1 MRVMLPKG
9 PLVCARWNSSSSRI
23 SASSRLGRNKFRNLR
38 NMMRLL
44 REIEKGG
51 DGARVPSPGFDLL
64 RQTFFAG
71 FGQRVVARP
80 PVILAGFPFG
90 SDEPGSLQA
99 MKSGIERAFF
109 YPELVIRRKEDVA
122 GDAVTVF
129 RPPRQRLQ
137 DEEVERALEGVSG
150 HEGIS
155 PRRLG

>member
-1 MRVMLPKG
+1 
-9 PLVCARWNSSSSRI
+9 
-23 SASSRLGRNKFRNLR
+23 
-38 NMMRLL
+38 MRLL

-51 DGARVPSPGFDLL
+51 DRARVPSPGFDLL
-64 RQTFFAG
+64 RQTFFSG

-90 SDEPGSLQA
+90 SDESGSLHA
-99 MKSGIERAFF
+99 MKSGVERAFLDTK
-109 YPELVIRRKEDVA
+109 LVIRRNKDVT

-137 DEEVERALEGVSG
+137 DKQVECALQGVSSQK
-150 HEGIS
+150 GIS